1 MHSFSELVY
10 RCAGFTL
17 TTLKEV
23 EDKTVEELQ
32 TSSATPLV
40 KTLQMVRLDKII
52 FAVGMFSVF
61 EALLQDRLSC
71 NNGFVEA
78 KDILKQENQTALL
91 QEFSDI
97 ELAINALKHGQG
109 RSYNA
114 LIAKNG
120 GTLSSQVKKPTDNF
134 FNEGDVSEVA
144 ALIDVDDKFIDSCV
158 EVINKVSKVI
168 EDNRPGVFL

>member
-1 MHSFSELVY
+1 MHSFPELVY
-10 RCAGFTL
+10 RCAAFTL

-23 EDKTVEELQ
+23 EDKTIEELQ
-32 TSSATPLV
+32 TSAATPLV

-61 EALLQDRLSC
+61 EAHLQDRLSC
-71 NNGFVEA
+71 NNGFVEV
-78 KDILKQENQTALL
+78 KDILKQAGQITLL

-109 RSYNA
+109 RSYEA
-114 LIAKNG
+114 LIAKKG
-120 GTLSSQVKKPTDNF
+120 GTLSSQIKMPTENI
-134 FNEGDVSEVA
+134 FNEGDVSEVD
-144 ALIDVDDKFIDSCV
+144 ALIDVDDKFIDGCL
-158 EVINKVSKVI
+158 EVITKVVKVV